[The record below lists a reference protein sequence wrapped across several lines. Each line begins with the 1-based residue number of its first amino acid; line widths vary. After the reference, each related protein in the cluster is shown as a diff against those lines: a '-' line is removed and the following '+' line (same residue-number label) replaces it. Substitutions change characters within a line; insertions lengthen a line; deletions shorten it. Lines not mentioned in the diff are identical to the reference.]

1 MDIVLANLRRKRARV
16 ALIVSGVVLGLLTN
30 AATTFYFTY
39 LTGRDPASGIIPLPA
54 DIILN
59 PVTDEYTH
67 HPQVAHFEEV
77 FILTAHTAAGVHQ
90 ILAYQRDSQFTTGY
104 TMVEG
109 HWPQDDH
116 QLAVPRSWAA
126 RTGLQVGETV
136 PVTVRFGGFAAVSH
150 FTVSGVFDSPFITYD
165 VPVML
170 VEGFRRTQG
179 FGRRHVFIRARE
191 GANME
196 ALAAAL
202 ARQETATAETPAL
215 VAQGRSIQRWE
226 DVYGDAMAWSY
237 TLSTMLLLVCA
248 LGMMNIMALSVQ
260 ERKSEMAILKT
271 FGVRSP
277 GIFFLFLGESMLVA
291 IFSILITL
299 ALSAVA
305 SAALYWG
312 GIAPQ
317 LLLGWPLMRNVSVA
331 ALVVALIPPFYPAG
345 LGMVYSTVRL
355 LQK

>member
-1 MDIVLANLRRKRARV
+1 MDIVLANLRRNRARV

-39 LTGRDPASGIIPLPA
+39 LAGREPAAGVIPLPA
-54 DIILN
+54 DIILS
-59 PVTDEYTH
+59 PVDSEYAR
-67 HPQVAHFEEV
+67 HPGVAHFEEV
-77 FILTAHTAAGVHQ
+77 FILTAHTAAGVHA
-90 ILAYQRDSQFTTGY
+90 ILAYPRDSQFTAGY

-109 HWPQDDH
+109 HWPQDCGA
-116 QLAVPRSWAA
+116 LAVPRSWAA
-126 RTGLQVGETV
+126 RTGIPVGETV
-136 PVTVRFGGFAAVSH
+136 TVTVRFGGFATVSQ

-170 VEGFRRTQG
+170 VEGYRRTQG
-179 FGRRHVFIRARE
+179 FGRRRVFIRARE
-191 GANME
+191 GIDLE
-196 ALAAAL
+196 DLAAVL

-215 VAQGRSIQRWE
+215 VARGRSIQRWE

-271 FGVRSP
+271 FGVKSP
-277 GIFFLFLGESMLVA
+277 GIFFLFLGESTLVA
-291 IFSILITL
+291 MLSILITL
-299 ALSAVA
+299 GLSAVA
-305 SAALYWG
+305 AAALYWG
-312 GIAPQ
+312 GIVPQ
-317 LLLGWPLMRNVSVA
+317 LFLGWPLVRNVCVA
-331 ALVVALIPPFYPAG
+331 ALVVALLPPFYPAG